1 MTQTINIAPVKK
13 SIAVNVS
20 QARAFEV
27 FTGNMS
33 KWWPAS
39 HTILKSPLKTTVLEP
54 RTGGRWYQIGEDGS
68 ECGTGYVMAW
78 EPPGRVLLCWQINGA
93 WQFDPELVTE
103 VEVRFV
109 AEGAKKTR
117 VELEHR
123 HLERM
128 GATAEAGRA
137 AVDSPNGW
145 GAILESFRTMAE
157 A

>member
-1 MTQTINIAPVKK
+1 MTQTINIAPVNK
-13 SIAVNVS
+13 SIEVNVG

-39 HTILKSPLKTTVLEP
+39 HTILKAPLKETIVEP
-54 RTGGRWYQIGEDGS
+54 RKGGRWYQIGEDGS
-68 ECGTGYVMAW
+68 ECGTGHVMEW
-78 EPPGRVLLCWQINGA
+78 DPPARVLLCWSINGA
-93 WQFDPELVTE
+93 WQYDPDLVTE
-103 VEVRFV
+103 VEVRFI
-109 AEGAKKTR
+109 AEGPKKTR

-123 HLERM
+123 HIERM

-145 GAILESFRTMAE
+145 GAILESFRASAE